1 MRILILGG
9 DGYLGWPQSLY
20 LSGKGHNVT
29 IFDNFM
35 RRHFDLERGFHSLLP
50 IYTAHERIA
59 AWKEVSGRQIQLC
72 IGDTMDYEAL
82 ATVFRTFQ
90 PEAVVHF
97 AEQRSAPYS
106 MIDRKHAVFT
116 QTNNVIGTL
125 NVLYAMKEFAPDCH
139 LVKLGT
145 MGEYGTPNIDI
156 EEGFIEIHHKG
167 RSDVL
172 PYPKQPGSFYH
183 LCYDDQTE
191 VLTRDGWKLFKDL
204 TDDDEVAT
212 RQLDYP
218 QIVYTKPIAHTAY
231 LYEGPMYC
239 LEQRRVDLC
248 VTPNHR
254 MVTSYKRRDG
264 SEKMRFEEAKDI
276 LGKYNRYH
284 LKSEWEGEER
294 EIFILPGYYWLGEN
308 VPPIPPIELPM
319 DDWLKFLGWYIAEG
333 NVDGKWRKRAPNRII
348 ILQKIGSGSE
358 EVHAV
363 FENMSNALGCTHSV
377 YLIKGRDHEAHYL
390 FCTQLAV
397 YLAQLGKSLVKRIPR
412 ELLHLSKRQLW
423 ILFNAMMS
431 GDGMW
436 SDRDKQYGRYYTS
449 SKQLADDVQE
459 LAIKLGFS
467 ANISHQDRVEG
478 AGWTRAREYRVNL
491 TKTTLFQVNQ
501 QPDDPNDWIEDYAGM
516 VYCCEVPGDGIILV
530 RRNGKPIWC
539 GNSKV
544 HDSHN
549 IMFCCKIWG
558 LRATDLNQGVVYGVE
573 TDETLQDARL
583 ATRFDYDQIY
593 GTALNRFCVQ
603 AAVEN
608 PLTVYGKGH
617 QIRGY
622 INLRDT
628 IRCIELAISTP
639 PGEGEY
645 RVFNQITEQF
655 SLIELAEAVVR
666 ESKHFGLEAQIKHLP
681 NPRVEAEQHYYNAT
695 HIRLIEL
702 GLEPHLLN
710 ESVLESLIGLAIKH
724 REQIDRS
731 LIIPTVNWRTTK
743 NEVSQTDY

>member
-20 LSGKGHNVT
+20 LSGKGHDVT

-59 AWKEVSGRQIQLC
+59 AWNKVSGRQIQLC

-172 PYPKQPGSFYH
+172 PYPKQPGSLYH
-183 LCYDDQTE
+183 L
-191 VLTRDGWKLFKDL
+191 
-204 TDDDEVAT
+204 
-212 RQLDYP
+212 
-218 QIVYTKPIAHTAY
+218 
-231 LYEGPMYC
+231 
-239 LEQRRVDLC
+239 
-248 VTPNHR
+248 
-254 MVTSYKRRDG
+254 
-264 SEKMRFEEAKDI
+264 
-276 LGKYNRYH
+276 
-284 LKSEWEGEER
+284 
-294 EIFILPGYYWLGEN
+294 
-308 VPPIPPIELPM
+308 
-319 DDWLKFLGWYIAEG
+319 
-333 NVDGKWRKRAPNRII
+333 
-348 ILQKIGSGSE
+348 
-358 EVHAV
+358 
-363 FENMSNALGCTHSV
+363 
-377 YLIKGRDHEAHYL
+377 
-390 FCTQLAV
+390 
-397 YLAQLGKSLVKRIPR
+397 
-412 ELLHLSKRQLW
+412 
-423 ILFNAMMS
+423 
-431 GDGMW
+431 
-436 SDRDKQYGRYYTS
+436 
-449 SKQLADDVQE
+449 
-459 LAIKLGFS
+459 
-467 ANISHQDRVEG
+467 
-478 AGWTRAREYRVNL
+478 
-491 TKTTLFQVNQ
+491 
-501 QPDDPNDWIEDYAGM
+501 
-516 VYCCEVPGDGIILV
+516 
-530 RRNGKPIWC
+530 
-539 GNSKV
+539 SKV

-710 ESVLESLIGLAIKH
+710 GSVLESLIGLAIKH